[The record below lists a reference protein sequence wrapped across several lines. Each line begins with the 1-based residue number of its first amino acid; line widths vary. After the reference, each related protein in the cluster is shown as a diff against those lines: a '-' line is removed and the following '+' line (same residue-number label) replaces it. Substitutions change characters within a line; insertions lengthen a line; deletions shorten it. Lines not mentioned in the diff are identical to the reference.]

1 METEL
6 QAKHKT
12 KNKFKTGLKRVTSKI
27 ENTVKTIIFNV
38 VIYKL
43 KYYN

>member
-12 KNKFKTGLKRVTSKI
+12 KSKIERGLKRLTSKI
-27 ENTVKTIIFNV
+27 ENTTKTIIFNV

-43 KYYN
+43 KNYN

>member
-6 QAKHKT
+6 QAKHKI
-12 KNKFKTGLKRVTSKI
+12 KNKIERGLKRLTFKI